1 MQSALAARAGVFS
14 ALLAERGVGAPE
26 AAFEGKF
33 GYYRMYEEGDPEH
46 LLAGL
51 GERFENAS
59 STVKKYPSCTANHA
73 AVDGAI
79 QLAAEHDLRAEDVT
93 GVEVV
98 LSPASHQLVGA
109 EFDPGGN
116 PQVAAQFSIQYSLAS
131 ALVRRRLGIAE
142 IQNEAV
148 LDPMIRDFARRVS
161 VSVDETNTGKFAPAE
176 VTIATRTKGTLKRR
190 IGQVPGTPQNPM
202 TDTELPAKFRDCATS
217 GAAPTTPEQR

>member
-59 STVKKYPSCTANHA
+59 STVKKSPSCTANHA

-79 QLAAEHDLRAEDVT
+79 QLAAEHALSAEDVT

-98 LSPASHQLVGA
+98 PSHASHTPIGR
-109 EFDPGGN
+109 
-116 PQVAAQFSIQYSLAS
+116 AS
-131 ALVRRRLGIAE
+131 
-142 IQNEAV
+142 
-148 LDPMIRDFARRVS
+148 
-161 VSVDETNTGKFAPAE
+161 
-176 VTIATRTKGTLKRR
+176 
-190 IGQVPGTPQNPM
+190 
-202 TDTELPAKFRDCATS
+202 FRDSVCQNVSISVVAVALQKKHKTK
-217 GAAPTTPEQR
+217 Q